1 MFYVKEKTD
10 TAEIKVELNDENV
23 FCTCP
28 DCGKEV
34 GVDLSCVFSDGTG
47 DLYNTAVLCRTCSQ
61 QRVKRILEGRLH
73 DEA

>member
-10 TAEIKVELNDENV
+10 ELEIKVELNDENV

-34 GVDLSCVFSDGTG
+34 SVDLSHVFSDGMG
-47 DLYNTAVLCRTCSQ
+47 DMYGTAVLCDSCTKK
-61 QRVKRILEGRLH
+61 RVGRLCGFRGCVS
-73 DEA
+73 

>member
-10 TAEIKVELNDENV
+10 EIEVKVELNDENV

-34 GVDLSCVFSDGTG
+34 SVDLSEVFSDGYG
-47 DLYNTAVLCRTCSQ
+47 DMYGTSVLCSDCAKIRI
-61 QRVKRILEGRLH
+61 RKRGIEV
-73 DEA
+73 